1 MTAGVFPTTPF
12 STKKEYLELERASG
26 EKHVYYNGI
35 VFKMAGA
42 SINHNRITR
51 NVLVSLTKALAGN
64 AAFEVFGSDQKIYL
78 PKFNFYLYPDALVV
92 AETPVLS
99 ETDTQAITNPVLIVE
114 VLSSSS
120 ERYDRGQKFVEYQS
134 IPSFKEYLLI
144 RQDAP
149 EVFGFYLEAEQQ
161 WRSTNIA
168 QLDQAILLQSVGVS
182 LPMTAIYDKVN
193 W

>member
-1 MTAGVFPTTPF
+1 MTAGLFPVKQF
-12 STKKEYLELERASG
+12 LSAKEYLELEQTSG
-26 EKHVYYNGI
+26 EKYAFYNGSI
-35 VFKMAGA
+35 SKMAGA
-42 SINHNRITR
+42 SINHNRIAR
-51 NVLVSLTKALAGN
+51 NVLVFLSKALVEN
-64 AAFEVFGSDQKIYL
+64 PSFEVFGSDQKIYL

-99 ETDTQAITNPVLIVE
+99 EMDTQAITNPVLIVE
-114 VLSSSS
+114 VLFSSS

-149 EVFGFYLEAEQQ
+149 EVFGFYLEAVQQ
-161 WRSTNIA
+161 WRSINIA